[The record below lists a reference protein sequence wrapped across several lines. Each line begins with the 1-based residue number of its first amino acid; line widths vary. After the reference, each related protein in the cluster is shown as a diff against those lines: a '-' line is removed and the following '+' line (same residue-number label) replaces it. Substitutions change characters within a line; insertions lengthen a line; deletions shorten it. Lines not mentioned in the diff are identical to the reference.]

1 MSFRSFLTMNRTLS
15 LKSIDDKCFILKEYP
30 KFTNAPSSNSGQQNS
45 NTALNRF
52 GFWLVNARLLYEG
65 KQGPT
70 TSDEDFPTSS
80 FFRASILWKS
90 RDYLPVLKYIFVF
103 ILANKKLSWDTET
116 LTSQASWL
124 FKIRALNEIL
134 EWSNLIKKLAAVW
147 AKLSYD
153 ALRGLGKV
161 K

>member
-1 MSFRSFLTMNRTLS
+1 MPLHQTVVNKIRILRLTVLDSDWLTLDCSTKVSKDLRRVTKISRQVHFFAPLFCES
-15 LKSIDDKCFILKEYP
+15 LEITCLKIYVCVYTREYKNQP
-30 KFTNAPSSNSGQQNS
+30 
-45 NTALNRF
+45 
-52 GFWLVNARLLYEG
+52 
-65 KQGPT
+65 
-70 TSDEDFPTSS
+70 
-80 FFRASILWKS
+80 
-90 RDYLPVLKYIFVF
+90 
-103 ILANKKLSWDTET
+103 WDTET

-161 K
+161 NFILPGWPNQP

>member
-1 MSFRSFLTMNRTLS
+1 M
-15 LKSIDDKCFILKEYP
+15 
-30 KFTNAPSSNSGQQNS
+30 
-45 NTALNRF
+45 
-52 GFWLVNARLLYEG
+52 
-65 KQGPT
+65 
-70 TSDEDFPTSS
+70 
-80 FFRASILWKS
+80 
-90 RDYLPVLKYIFVF
+90 FVF

-153 ALRGLGKV
+153 ALRGQLYFTRVAQSAVRLVSKGPWTK
-161 K
+161 KYNNWKIQ

>member
-1 MSFRSFLTMNRTLS
+1 M
-15 LKSIDDKCFILKEYP
+15 
-30 KFTNAPSSNSGQQNS
+30 
-45 NTALNRF
+45 
-52 GFWLVNARLLYEG
+52 
-65 KQGPT
+65 
-70 TSDEDFPTSS
+70 
-80 FFRASILWKS
+80 
-90 RDYLPVLKYIFVF
+90 FVF

-147 AKLSYD
+147 PKLSYD

-161 K
+161 NFILPGWPNQP

>member
-1 MSFRSFLTMNRTLS
+1 M
-15 LKSIDDKCFILKEYP
+15 
-30 KFTNAPSSNSGQQNS
+30 
-45 NTALNRF
+45 
-52 GFWLVNARLLYEG
+52 
-65 KQGPT
+65 
-70 TSDEDFPTSS
+70 
-80 FFRASILWKS
+80 
-90 RDYLPVLKYIFVF
+90 FVF

-153 ALRGLGKV
+153 ALRGLGKGNFILPGWPNQP
-161 K
+161 